1 MKNTITGKI
10 IPFALSLCKTRMMSI
25 TVIIII
31 ITVLISI
38 SAFSNPK
45 VMNDLIFYPPAVTN
59 NNQYYRFITC
69 GFIHA
74 DYGHLI
80 FNLISLYFFGQFV
93 EDAFRYLFADAGKL
107 LYILMYVMA
116 LVVSLLPTYFKNRNN
131 QNYRSLGASG
141 AVSAVIFAGI
151 LLDPLNKIYLMFIPV
166 GIPGFVF
173 GPVYLLIS
181 AWLDRKGSDNI
192 NHSAHI
198 WGALFGIAFLIAA
211 GQITGEYHAVPEFVQ
226 KVRGY
231 FN

>member
-1 MKNTITGKI
+1 
-10 IPFALSLCKTRMMSI
+10 MSI

-31 ITVLISI
+31 ITVLISLT
-38 SAFSNPK
+38 AFNNSK
-45 VMNDLIFYPPAVTN
+45 VMNDLIFYPPAVSSN
-59 NNQYYRFITC
+59 KQFYRFITC

-74 DYGHLI
+74 DYGHLL
-80 FNLISLYFFGQFV
+80 FNMLSLYFFGQFV
-93 EDAFRYLFADAGKL
+93 EGAFAYIFGSAGKL
-107 LYILMYVMA
+107 LYLLMYVMA
-116 LVVSLLPTYFKNRNN
+116 LVASLLPTYFKNKNN
-131 QNYRSLGASG
+131 QFYRSLGASG

-151 LLDPLNKIYLMFIPV
+151 LLDPLNKIYLMFIPI

-198 WGALFGIAFLIAA
+198 WGALFGVTFLIVA
-211 GQITGEYHAVPEFVQ
+211 GQLSGEYHAVQEFAD
-226 KVRGY
+226 KLRGY

>member
-1 MKNTITGKI
+1 
-10 IPFALSLCKTRMMSI
+10 MSI

-31 ITVLISI
+31 ITVLISLT
-38 SAFSNPK
+38 AFNNSK
-45 VMNDLIFYPPAVTN
+45 VMNDLIFYPPAVSSN
-59 NNQYYRFITC
+59 KQFYRFITC

-74 DYGHLI
+74 DYGHLL
-80 FNLISLYFFGQFV
+80 FNMLSLYFFGQFV
-93 EDAFRYLFADAGKL
+93 EGAFAYIFGSGGKL
-107 LYILMYVMA
+107 LYLLMYVMA
-116 LVVSLLPTYFKNRNN
+116 LVASLLPTYFKNKNN
-131 QNYRSLGASG
+131 QFYRSLGASG

-151 LLDPLNKIYLMFIPV
+151 LLDPLNKIYLMFIPI

-198 WGALFGIAFLIAA
+198 WGALFGVTFLIVA
-211 GQITGEYHAVPEFVQ
+211 GQLSGEYHAVQEFAD
-226 KVRGY
+226 KLRGY